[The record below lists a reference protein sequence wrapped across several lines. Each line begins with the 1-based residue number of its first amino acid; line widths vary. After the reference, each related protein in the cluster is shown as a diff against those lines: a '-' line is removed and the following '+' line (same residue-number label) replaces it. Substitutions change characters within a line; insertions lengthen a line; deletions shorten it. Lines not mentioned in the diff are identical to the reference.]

1 MMISIGK
8 ATADISMQLNKLN
21 RHGLITGATGTG
33 KTVTLKVMAEQMSKA
48 GIPVFLADIKGD
60 LASLTVAGEVN
71 ENIAAR
77 LEKLKITDYEN
88 QKFSVALWDV
98 FGQSGTPVR
107 ATVSEMG
114 PVLLGRLL
122 GLNETQSGVLN
133 IVFKIAEDNG
143 LLLIDL
149 KDLKSIL
156 QEVGN
161 NASQYTTQYGNVTKQ
176 SIGAIQRNLLVLE
189 QQGGDSFFGEPS
201 IKLTD
206 FMTLDAS
213 GKGTINI
220 LMAKELFHS
229 PLLYSTF
236 LLWLLNELFAVLP
249 EVGDPEK
256 PKLVFFFDEAHLL
269 FNNAPK
275 AFVEQV
281 EQVVRLIRSKGVGV
295 FFITQNPLD
304 LPENILGQLG
314 NRVQHALRAYTP
326 KEQKAIKAAAETF
339 RQNPEI
345 DVATAITGLKVGEAL
360 LSFLNSEGQPSMVER
375 AFIRP
380 PESFMGTIDPLTL
393 SQIISANP
401 YERIYRDSIDRESAH
416 EILTKKLQEQ
426 QEKVEEATKAKE
438 HAQLQKIKDKEEKER
453 ERARKNNPVNKV
465 ASGVMNS
472 VMRQITR
479 EVTKGLINIFKRK

>member
-1 MMISIGK
+1 MIIPIGK
-8 ATADISMQLNKLN
+8 AKTDIALQLNKLN

-60 LASLTVAGEVN
+60 LASLTQAGEMN
-71 ENIAAR
+71 DNIASR
-77 LEKLKITDYEN
+77 LQKLEITDYEN
-88 QKFSVALWDV
+88 QRYPVALWDV
-98 FGQSGTPVR
+98 FGESGTPVR
-107 ATVSEMG
+107 ANITEMG
-114 PVLLGRLL
+114 PLLLGRLL
-122 GLNETQSGVLN
+122 GLNDTQSGVLN
-133 IVFKIAEDNG
+133 IVFKIASDHNW
-143 LLLIDL
+143 LLIDL
-149 KDLKSIL
+149 KDLKAIL

-161 NASQYTTQYGNVTKQ
+161 NAGQYTTEYGNVTKQ

-189 QQGGDSFFGEPS
+189 QQGGNQFFGEPS

-206 FMTLDAS
+206 FMTTDAS
-213 GKGTINI
+213 GKGMINI

-236 LLWLLNELFAVLP
+236 LLWMLNELFAVLP
-249 EVGDPEK
+249 EVGDPDK

-339 RQNPEI
+339 RQNPDI
-345 DVATAITGLKVGEAL
+345 DVASAITDLKVGEAL
-360 LSFLNSEGQPSMVER
+360 LSFLNQEGQPTMVER

-380 PESFMGTIDPLTL
+380 PESYMGTIDPLLLAQT
-393 SQIISANP
+393 ISANP
-401 YERIYRDSIDRESAH
+401 FERLYREAIDRESAH
-416 EILTKKLQEQ
+416 EILMKKL
-426 QEKVEEATKAKE
+426 EAQRAKE
-438 HAQLQKIKDKEEKER
+438 EEILKVKEREQLQKTEAKAERER
-453 ERARKNNPVNKV
+453 ERARKNNPTNKV
-465 ASGVMNS
+465 VDT
-472 VMRQITR
+472 VIRQVTR
-479 EVTKGLINIFKRK
+479 EVTRTLMNFLKRK